1 METLMSACDSII
13 RILRDHNSRLD
24 KEAIIQ
30 AELEADNVELF
41 EGLRMAFD
49 PMITFGV
56 KKVPTHGGGEGQG
69 LPWEAFKELARALAL
84 RELTGHAAR
93 DAIELALGAS
103 TKSQWNDWYRLILVK
118 DLKAGIGETT
128 VNKVVSKLN
137 KTEYAIPLFECML
150 AHDGAKNENYVRGR
164 KLLEPKLDGVRV
176 ITVINVANKTAIMY
190 SRNGK
195 LLENFGHITSAIEKN
210 IAMFE
215 RSIVLDGEM
224 VSSSFQA
231 LMKQVHRKSDVQS
244 EDARLMLFD
253 VLPLTEFQSGSSI
266 MGQRRRSNLLR
277 SMKPQF
283 DIIGSIDI
291 ISQKE
296 VDLNS
301 YVGELEFK
309 QYNKDAIEAGY
320 EGIMIKDIDAV
331 YECKR
336 SRSWLKMKPFLTV
349 DLVIV
354 DVQEGTGKNEGK
366 LGALICEGTDQDKF
380 IRVNVGSGLTDDQR
394 DEIWS
399 NKDTV
404 IGQVVEVKADAVTK
418 NQDTEDAYSLRFPRF
433 ERFRGFVVGDKL

>member
-1 METLMSACDSII
+1 
-13 RILRDHNSRLD
+13 
-24 KEAIIQ
+24 
-30 AELEADNVELF
+30 
-41 EGLRMAFD
+41 
-49 PMITFGV
+49 
-56 KKVPTHGGGEGQG
+56 
-69 LPWEAFKELARALAL
+69 
-84 RELTGHAAR
+84 
-93 DAIELALGAS
+93 
-103 TKSQWNDWYRLILVK
+103 
-118 DLKAGIGETT
+118 
-128 VNKVVSKLN
+128 
-137 KTEYAIPLFECML
+137 
-150 AHDGAKNENYVRGR
+150 
-164 KLLEPKLDGVRV
+164 
-176 ITVINVANKTAIMY
+176 
-190 SRNGK
+190 
-195 LLENFGHITSAIEKN
+195 
-210 IAMFE
+210 
-215 RSIVLDGEM
+215 
-224 VSSSFQA
+224 
-231 LMKQVHRKSDVQS
+231 
-244 EDARLMLFD
+244 
-253 VLPLTEFQSGSSI
+253 
-266 MGQRRRSNLLR
+266 
-277 SMKPQF
+277 MKPQF

-291 ISQKE
+291 IPQKE

-349 DLVIV
+349 DLIIV

>member
-1 METLMSACDSII
+1 
-13 RILRDHNSRLD
+13 
-24 KEAIIQ
+24 
-30 AELEADNVELF
+30 
-41 EGLRMAFD
+41 
-49 PMITFGV
+49 
-56 KKVPTHGGGEGQG
+56 
-69 LPWEAFKELARALAL
+69 
-84 RELTGHAAR
+84 
-93 DAIELALGAS
+93 
-103 TKSQWNDWYRLILVK
+103 
-118 DLKAGIGETT
+118 
-128 VNKVVSKLN
+128 
-137 KTEYAIPLFECML
+137 
-150 AHDGAKNENYVRGR
+150 
-164 KLLEPKLDGVRV
+164 
-176 ITVINVANKTAIMY
+176 
-190 SRNGK
+190 
-195 LLENFGHITSAIEKN
+195 
-210 IAMFE
+210 
-215 RSIVLDGEM
+215 
-224 VSSSFQA
+224 
-231 LMKQVHRKSDVQS
+231 
-244 EDARLMLFD
+244 
-253 VLPLTEFQSGSSI
+253 

-349 DLVIV
+349 DLIIV

>member
-1 METLMSACDSII
+1 MGKSMNHCDSII

-30 AELEADNVELF
+30 TELESNNAELF
-41 EGLRMAFD
+41 EGLRMTFD

-103 TKSQWNDWYRLILVK
+103 TKSQWNDWYRLILIK
-118 DLKAGIGETT
+118 DLKAGIGEAT

-137 KTEYAIPLFECML
+137 KTEYTIPLFECML
-150 AHDGAKNENYVRGR
+150 AHDGAKNEKYIQGR

-195 LLENFGHITSAIEKN
+195 LLENFGHITTAIEKN
-210 IAMFE
+210 IASFE
-215 RSIVLDGEM
+215 RSMILDGEM

-244 EDARLMLFD
+244 DDARLMLFD
-253 VLPLTEFQSGSSI
+253 ILPLIEFQSGEST

-277 SMKPQF
+277 SMKPIF
-283 DIIGSIDI
+283 DQIGGIDI
-291 ISQKE
+291 IPQKE
-296 VDLNS
+296 VDLAS

-331 YECKR
+331 YKCER
-336 SRSWLKMKPFLTV
+336 SRSWLKMKPFIEVSLE
-349 DLVIV
+349 IK
-354 DVQEGTGKNEGK
+354 DVEEGTGRNMGR
-366 LGALICEGTDQDKF
+366 LGALVCSGQDDGKD
-380 IRVNVGSGLTDDQR
+380 ITVNVGSGFSDSDR
-394 DEIWS
+394 DEFWG
-399 NKDTV
+399 NRDNL
-404 IGQVVEVKADAVTK
+404 IGQIVEVRADAITQ
-418 NQDTEDAYSLRFPRF
+418 NQDGTYSLRFPRF
-433 ERFRGFVVGDKL
+433 LRFRGFVAGEKL